1 MTRCTGKRLAQ
12 AIIDSL
18 HTAGSTD
25 LISANKLALSLA
37 LEDTQCTNVHIV
49 ILTDGEPDDQ
59 KRVLPEFFNAMAPLE
74 EARVNG
80 RHHGVCL
87 STFGFGYDMN
97 SVRAPSLRCRP
108 FLIHTLFS
116 GAAAAD
122 EHCRPRHVLLHPRLL
137 HDRHRLLQLHCQCN
151 VCTRF
156 ITQHF
161 FVTLCSCASPIPAS
175 TFKSN

>member
-1 MTRCTGKRLAQ
+1 MTRCTGKRQAQ
-12 AIIDSL
+12 AIIDNL
-18 HTAGSTD
+18 YTEGSTD
-25 LISANKLALSLA
+25 LISANKLALSIA

-108 FLIHTLFS
+108 FLIHTLFLQ
-116 GAAAAD
+116 
-122 EHCRPRHVLLHPRLL
+122 EL
-137 HDRHRLLQLHCQCN
+137 LLQMSTAGHGMFSYIPDSSMIGTVFCN
-151 VCTRF
+151 F
-156 ITQHF
+156 IANAMYVRTSSRSIF
-161 FVTLCSCASPIPAS
+161 L
-175 TFKSN
+175 

>member
-74 EARVNG
+74 EA
-80 RHHGVCL
+80 
-87 STFGFGYDMN
+87 
-97 SVRAPSLRCRP
+97 
-108 FLIHTLFS
+108 
-116 GAAAAD
+116 
-122 EHCRPRHVLLHPRLL
+122 
-137 HDRHRLLQLHCQCN
+137 LQ
-151 VCTRF
+151 
-156 ITQHF
+156 
-161 FVTLCSCASPIPAS
+161 S
-175 TFKSN
+175 